1 GLCAA
6 VMVVRHLRAEG
17 VPPCRAHGLGDAK
30 LARDPVESFAGGG
43 CGSTASV
50 AGLQD
55 GRVAYRAGRRG
66 PKRGSTAMPSTQAGR
81 AHAYGDPGPRR
92 GTSRTCPGGPGV
104 GVLPVA
110 FPAAARCSDLPG
122 PGVVVLHRFVDVAH
136 WGRGVRRT
144 RGLRCRGAVGA
155 GAAALLLGS
164 AGALHGLLR
173 LHFVGR
179 PATAV
184 RNVSA
189 PNADGAPPDGYRRY
203 AWSNPCCGVRWGWP
217 GWRRTWPVPPA
228 RAKGT

>member
-1 GLCAA
+1 
-6 VMVVRHLRAEG
+6 MVGRHLRVEG
-17 VPPCRAHGLGDAK
+17 APSCRAHRLGDAK
-30 LARDPVESFAGGG
+30 LARDPVEPFAGGG
-43 CGSTASV
+43 CGPTASV
-50 AGLQD
+50 AGLRD

-66 PKRGSTAMPSTQAGR
+66 PKRGATAMPSTQAGR

-92 GTSRTCPGGPGV
+92 GPSRTCPGGPGV

-110 FPAAARCSDLPG
+110 FPAAALCSALAGPRVVAARRADLSG
-122 PGVVVLHRFVDVAH
+122 LGVVVLHVVVDVAH
-136 WGRGVRRT
+136 CGRGVRRT

-189 PNADGAPPDGYRRY
+189 PNADGA
-203 AWSNPCCGVRWGWP
+203 
-217 GWRRTWPVPPA
+217 T
-228 RAKGT
+228 